1 MQTEI
6 MAVALT
12 IAIVIAT
19 SIPIGH
25 YMASVFSGRR
35 TWLDPIAP
43 TWCAIAM
50 DRRASCATVTSRGWS
65 HANEWLRA
73 LSDAGFEPRVVPFNH
88 SELEPGRYEVSG
100 AVRPA

>member
-1 MQTEI
+1 M
-6 MAVALT
+6 
-12 IAIVIAT
+12 
-19 SIPIGH
+19 
-25 YMASVFSGRR
+25 SVYSGRR

-65 HANEWLRA
+65 HANDGCAPSRTR
-73 LSDAGFEPRVVPFNH
+73 GFEPRVVPFNH